1 MRKLLLSAFGASMLA
16 IASAANAVVILPGAP
31 LTSGSNPSTS
41 FLTTPSPVPAGYTG
55 PIVAT
60 IGHTGIGGVLA
71 GTPFSDTFAFTIG
84 LSGMGNIGVGSGN
97 ITTGVNVANFL
108 KSQDLDITSV
118 LVNGVLASLQLQ
130 DANHVNCSVRST
142 NAALS
147 TCGANE
153 FWAANDVPII
163 GGQLNTIVVSGIS
176 RGMGSYGGNLTFT
189 PNPSVPEPT
198 TWALML
204 LGFGG
209 VGLSMRRRRSRAL
222 TQLA

>member
-31 LTSGSNPSTS
+31 LTSGSDPSTS
-41 FLTTPSPVPAGYTG
+41 FLTTPSPVPPGYAG

-60 IGHTGIGGVLA
+60 IGHTGIAGGA
-71 GTPFSDTFAFTIG
+71 FSDTFAFTIG

-97 ITTGVNVANFL
+97 ITTGVNIANFL
-108 KSQDLDITSV
+108 GTQDLDITSI

-130 DANHVNCSVRST
+130 DANHNNCTVRDT
-142 NAALS
+142 NPLVG

-153 FWAANDVPII
+153 FWSANNVPIT
-163 GGQLNTIVVSGIS
+163 GGALNTIVVSGLS

-189 PNPSVPEPT
+189 PTVPEPA
-198 TWALML
+198 TWAMML
-204 LGFGG
+204 LGFAGIG
-209 VGLSMRRRRSRAL
+209 WQLRRRRNATL
-222 TQLA
+222 TQFA